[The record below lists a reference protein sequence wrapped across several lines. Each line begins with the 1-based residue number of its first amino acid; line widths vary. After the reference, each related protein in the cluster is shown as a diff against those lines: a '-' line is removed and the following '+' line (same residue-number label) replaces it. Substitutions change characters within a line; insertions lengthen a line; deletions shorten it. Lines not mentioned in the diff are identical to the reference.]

1 MYDIIVVGAGPA
13 GLTAGI
19 YARRSNKNVLILE
32 ANTFGGQIV
41 NTLDIENYPGYEHIS
56 GFDFAN
62 KLYNQTKNL
71 GAEIKFER
79 VIEIKNNDEY
89 KEVVTNKES
98 YKCKAIILATGVEKR
113 TLGLENEKELVGKG
127 VSYCAT
133 CDGAFFKNKDVAIIG
148 GENVAL
154 EDSIYLSNIVNK
166 VYLIYKK
173 EQFKA
178 DSTLVEKV
186 KSINNIEILL
196 NTNIKSING
205 NNMVEGIT
213 IIDKDNNEKDIN
225 VSGLFIA
232 IGRIPEN
239 ENFRK
244 IINMNE
250 LGYIIGDEECHTN
263 VEGIFVAG
271 DTRVKKLRQLVTATN
286 DGAIAATEAIK
297 YINKK

>member
-1 MYDIIVVGAGPA
+1 MYDIIIVGAGPA

-244 IINMNE
+244 IIDMNE